1 MTLLNVNKLNI
12 HFKTDKSHEPIH
24 AVRDLSFQINEGEML
39 GVVGESGSGKSITN
53 LALLGLLPDNALVKA
68 ERLAFQNK
76 NLLSLNESE
85 WCKTR
90 GKEIAMIFQDP
101 MTALN
106 PFLSV
111 EFQICETIIAH
122 LGLSKKDAKD
132 KALELLSYVGIPS
145 PKDRLK
151 AYPFELSGGMAQRVM
166 IAMAISTNPKLL
178 IADEP
183 TTALDVTIQKQILHL
198 LKMLQ
203 EKNNMS
209 IILVTHDLGV
219 VGEFSDRLQVMYAG
233 EVVEAGLTSKI
244 LSNPDHPYTEALLA
258 SRPGTSTNA
267 ITKRIPKTLLPS
279 IPGIVPAFH
288 QRPDGCQFNPRCLYK
303 KDECEK
309 NVIELKEI
317 HSNQCQIRCL
327 YPRHS
332 KEKESLP

>member
-1 MTLLNVNKLNI
+1 MTLLNVDKLNI
-12 HFKTDKSHEPIH
+12 HFKTDKSKNPVH

-53 LALLGLLPDNALVKA
+53 LALLGLLPDNAIVSARELK
-68 ERLAFQNK
+68 FQNE
-76 NLLSLNESE
+76 NLLSLNEKA
-85 WCKTR
+85 WCQVR
-90 GKEIAMIFQDP
+90 GKEMAMIFQDP

-111 EFQICETIIAH
+111 EFQLCETIMAH
-122 LGLSKKDAKD
+122 LGLSKNEAKN
-132 KALELLSYVGIPS
+132 KAIELLSYVGIPS

-183 TTALDVTIQKQILHL
+183 TTALDVTIQKQILNL

-233 EVVEAGLTSKI
+233 EVVEAGMTSKI
-244 LSNPDHPYTEALLA
+244 LTHPEHPYTEALLA
-258 SRPGTSTNA
+258 SRPGSVTSH
-267 ITKRIPKTLLPS
+267 KRIPKTLLPS
-279 IPGIVPAFH
+279 ISGIVPAFH
-288 QRPDGCQFNPRCLYK
+288 QRPVGCQFNPRCLYK
-303 KDECEK
+303 TIECEATAISLSEK
-309 NVIELKEI
+309 DL
-317 HSNQCQIRCL
+317 NQRQIRCL
-327 YPRHS
+327 YPRTS
-332 KEKESLP
+332 GSLS